1 MGNEFSGSI
10 SSIPLKQVP
19 LAETWLA
26 TLPIAT
32 VTRLTTPP
40 SDPTWRCAINVEY
53 KVLFTQLIS
62 DTYQMRDYYYEYLL
76 AIDDKLMIISW
87 NGKASLEKVGAWKE
101 LPLSELV
108 KLANRCAELT
118 TYDQKPFLWR
128 HA

>member
-1 MGNEFSGSI
+1 MGNELGGPI
-10 SSIPLKQVP
+10 SSIPLKLVP

-26 TLPIAT
+26 TLPITT

-40 SDPTWRCAINVEY
+40 SAPTWECAINGEY

-62 DTYQMRDYYYEYLL
+62 DTDLMRDDYYEYLL
-76 AIDDKLMIISW
+76 AIHDKLMIISW

-101 LPLSELV
+101 FPQSELV

-118 TYDQKPFLWR
+118 TYNQKPFLWR
-128 HA
+128 NA